1 MIAMAMARPPD
12 AATPARSGCAATGRR
27 WTYARGTEEFVRVL
41 TISAGLRDLDDAARH
56 QYRSSALR
64 EAGSEHEL
72 LQALLDLW
80 PDIVGFGI
88 GFAVIGRYCAAHH
101 RFVAL
106 VQDGQAGNKA
116 PSRQKRAPGAARSRA
131 CLQAKGRETV
141 LGRCDCRMAERV

>member
-1 MIAMAMARPPD
+1 
-12 AATPARSGCAATGRR
+12 
-27 WTYARGTEEFVRVL
+27 
-41 TISAGLRDLDDAARH
+41 
-56 QYRSSALR
+56 
-64 EAGSEHEL
+64 L

-116 PSRQKRAPGAARSRA
+116 PFEAETRSRRSA
-131 CLQAKGRETV
+131 ESRLSAGERERNGTRQMRLSHGRV
-141 LGRCDCRMAERV
+141 RLIC